1 MKYFLFVVLFV
12 SASTLVVA
20 QEKDQEK
27 LGGRLEEFRN
37 ALIAGDA
44 GLLEKIVSD
53 KLSYGHSSGLVEDK
67 ATFVKNATS
76 KQVVFTRIDVSNQQ
90 IEISGDV
97 GIVRMEASLFID
109 ENGKSN
115 QLNLLI
121 MMVWQKQNGKWM
133 LLARQAVRKPEP
145 KLN

>member
-1 MKYFLFVVLFV
+1 MKYFLLVFILL
-12 SASTLVVA
+12 SANTLVSA
-20 QEKDQEK
+20 QEKEEVT
-27 LGGRLEEFRN
+27 LGGRLEEFRK

-44 GLLEKIVSD
+44 VSLEKLVSD

-67 ATFVKNATS
+67 ATFIKNATS

-90 IEISGDV
+90 LSISGDV
-97 GIVRMEASLFID
+97 GIVRMAALLFVD

-115 QLNLLI
+115 QLNLLT
-121 MMVWQKQNGKWM
+121 MMVWQKQKGKWM

-145 KLN
+145 K